1 MELKKKRFLEEKT
14 FIVITGLAAAIT
26 SLLLILIVGK
36 IALESLPALNL
47 YFLTTAEVD
56 TPGFGQAIGNSI
68 VGTIYLSLL
77 SVIFAMPISIGTAI
91 FLKKYARE
99 SVLTR
104 TVRFLIDVLAGMPS
118 IVLGVFGM
126 LFIVIYL
133 KPLTGGFSLIS
144 GALAMAILIL
154 PVIEKAAEEAIGTVP
169 KELEEGSIALG
180 GTKWT
185 TIRKITIP
193 YALSGIMTGIV
204 LGIGR
209 SAEESAIVVLTA
221 GYSQFYPVL
230 ETLQNP
236 KMPFGVQLGPFQEP
250 VGALSISVYH
260 MFQFPNIVPR
270 ANGFAAALVL
280 IVIVMVINLL
290 ARLILWRWKIGQ

>member
-1 MELKKKRFLEEKT
+1 MELRRSLEEKI
-14 FIVITGLAAAIT
+14 FVAMAGAATVFTA
-26 SLLLILIVGK
+26 LLLILIIGK
-36 IALESLPALNL
+36 IALEALPALNL
-47 YFLTTAEVD
+47 YFLTTAEIN
-56 TPGFGQAIGNSI
+56 TPGFGQAIANAI
-68 VGTIYLSLL
+68 VGTICLSLL
-77 SVIFAMPISIGTAI
+77 SVAFAIPLSIGTAI
-91 FLKKYARE
+91 YLKKYARE
-99 SVLTR
+99 GLLTK
-104 TVRFLIDVLAGMPS
+104 TVRFLIDVLSGMPS

-133 KPLTGGFSLIS
+133 KPLTGGFSLLS

-154 PVIEKAAEEAIGTVP
+154 PVIERSAEEAISVVP
-169 KELEEGSIALG
+169 KDLEDGSTALG

-221 GYSQFYPVL
+221 GYSQFYPAVEVL
-230 ETLQNP
+230 SNP
-236 KMPFGVQLGPFQEP
+236 KMPFGIQLGPFQEP
-250 VGALSISVYH
+250 VGVLSISVYH
-260 MFQFPNIVPR
+260 MFQFPNIVPK

-280 IVIVMVINLL
+280 ILLVMVINLS
-290 ARLILWRWKIGQ
+290 ARLILWRWKIG

>member
-1 MELKKKRFLEEKT
+1 MELKRYLEEKI
-14 FIVITGLAAAIT
+14 FVAIAGT
-26 SLLLILIVGK
+26 ATVLTALLLILIIGK
-36 IALESLPALNL
+36 IALEALPALTP
-47 YFLTTAEVD
+47 YFLTTAEIN
-56 TPGFGQAIGNSI
+56 TPGFGQAIANAI
-68 VGTIYLSLL
+68 VGTICLSLL
-77 SVIFAMPISIGTAI
+77 SVAFAIPLSIGTAI
-91 FLKKYARE
+91 YFKKYARE
-99 SVLTR
+99 NLLSKV
-104 TVRFLIDVLAGMPS
+104 VRFLIDVLSGMPS

-133 KPLTGGFSLIS
+133 KPLTGGFSLLS

-154 PVIEKAAEEAIGTVP
+154 PVIERSAEEAISVVP
-169 KELEEGSIALG
+169 KDLEDGSTALG

-221 GYSQFYPVL
+221 GYSQFYPAVEVL
-230 ETLQNP
+230 SNP

-250 VGALSISVYH
+250 IGVLSISVYH
-260 MFQFPNIVPR
+260 MFQFPNIVPK

-280 IVIVMVINLL
+280 ILLVMVINLS
-290 ARLILWRWKIGQ
+290 ARVILWRWKIG